1 VLSRRRL
8 LWTIPLLILIG
19 GLAWVGWS
27 AWHVDR
33 DLSSASDDA
42 SQLQAAVSRGDNRAA
57 DDALARLQVHS
68 SGAAQ
73 RTDGPTWSVLAHLPM
88 VGDDARGVRLVS
100 DVLSDLSENGIE
112 PLANT
117 AKDLESLLPRDG
129 KVSIHAVTSLQA
141 PVASGARAFA
151 LADQRLEAQDSSG
164 FIEPLRIKYQDLA
177 SRVSDAAAALDSAS
191 TALQVVPGMLGEA
204 GTRNYLLVFQNNA
217 EIRATGGL
225 PGAISLVRAD
235 HGKVEMTRQL
245 AANAIPEAST
255 SALPLEPAERMIY
268 GRQLGTYFLD
278 ANFTPDF
285 PRTAALMKARWEQL
299 YNDRIDG
306 VLSIDPVA
314 LSYVLAATGPV
325 TVGDVQLTSEN
336 AVDELLHEVYLRYPN
351 PADQDAWFREVARA
365 VFDRVVSG
373 AESPQALIKALARSA
388 GEHRLYVTSFDQKE
402 QSTLSG
408 TGVAGQ
414 LVTDPAAPPQ
424 VGVYLNDATGA
435 KMSYYL
441 RYNVQVDATY
451 CTNGVQGLSAKAH
464 LLSDAPADA
473 ASLPRYITGGGRY
486 GTEPGSQLVLVR
498 LYAPVGGSISDI
510 QLNGKP
516 VSTDGTVEQDGRDVA
531 TVVVLL
537 KPKFTVDLTWRMTTG
552 PDQPGDI
559 DVSVTPGVVSKR
571 SSSVSQSACSS

>member
-1 VLSRRRL
+1 LSRRRL
-8 LWTIPLLILIG
+8 LWAAPLLLLIC
-19 GLAWVGWS
+19 GLTWVGWS
-27 AWHVDR
+27 AWHVNR
-33 DLSSASDDA
+33 DLSAAADDA
-42 SQLQAAVSRGDNRAA
+42 SRLQAAVSTGDNRVA

-68 SGAAQ
+68 SGAAR
-73 RTDGPTWSVLAHLPM
+73 RTGGPTWSVLARLPV

-100 DVLSDLSENGIE
+100 DVLFDLSENGIE

-117 AKDLESLLPRDG
+117 AKDLESLLPRNG
-129 KVSIHAVTSLQA
+129 KVSIDAVTSLQT
-141 PVASGARAFA
+141 PVASGARAFSV
-151 LADQRLEAQDSSG
+151 ADDRLEAQDSSG
-164 FIEPLRIKYQDLA
+164 FVEPLRTKYQDLA
-177 SRVSDAAAALDSAS
+177 SRVSDAASALDSAS

-255 SALPLEPAERMIY
+255 SALPLDPAERMIY

-299 YNDRIDG
+299 YDERIDG

-314 LSYVLAATGPV
+314 LSYLLAATGPV
-325 TVGDVQLTSEN
+325 TVGDIQLTSEN

-365 VFDRVVSG
+365 VFDRVSSG
-373 AESPQALIKALARSA
+373 AESPQALIKALARGA
-388 GEHRLYVTSFDQKE
+388 NEHRLYVTSFEEDE

-408 TGVAGQ
+408 TQVAGEI
-414 LVTDPAAPPQ
+414 VTDPTAPPQ

-441 RYNVQVDATY
+441 RYHVQVRTSG
-451 CTNGVQGLSAKAH
+451 CTNGRQGLDGKLEMTSA
-464 LLSDAPADA
+464 APLDA
-473 ASLPRYITGGGRY
+473 ASLPAYVTGAGRF
-486 GTEPGSQLVLVR
+486 GTDPGSQLVLVR
-498 LYAPVGGSISDI
+498 LYGPVGGSLTGLKLDKRVVTPDVVDAE
-510 QLNGKP
+510 GRP
-516 VSTDGTVEQDGRDVA
+516 VVTVP
-531 TVVVLL
+531 VLL
-537 KPKFTVDLTWRMTTG
+537 KPEDSLDLTWEMTTG
-552 PDQPGDI
+552 LNQSRATR
-559 DVSVTPGVVSKR
+559 VSVTPSVVAGD
-571 SSSVSQSACSS
+571 SSSVAPSSCPG